1 MFTTY
6 QFRIIQTKPTYHT
19 LAKPDRNPRWSIKRH
34 LPIDSGRPS
43 GKGINYRTPEKA
55 LPSRTESETVEE
67 LLYLL
72 IRYVQNRKPS
82 ERTFQY
88 GADFSF

>member
-1 MFTTY
+1 MLTIY
-6 QFRIIQTKPTYHT
+6 LFRIIQTKPTYQL
-19 LAKPDRNPRWSIKRH
+19 LAKLDRNPRWTMKRH
-34 LPIDSGRPS
+34 LLTDSGRPN
-43 GKGINYRTPEKA
+43 GKGTNYRTPEKA